1 MQGDNM
7 KKYEEVF
14 RRFLLIFVI
23 IVMCLVV
30 LVGGSVTFVESESV
44 LKYIDKK

>member
-1 MQGDNM
+1 M
-7 KKYEEVF
+7 KKYEELF

-23 IVMCLVV
+23 VAMCLLV
-30 LVGGSVTFVESESV
+30 LIGGSVTFIESKSV

>member
-1 MQGDNM
+1 M

-14 RRFLLIFVI
+14 RRFLLIFI
-23 IVMCLVV
+23 IVAMCLVV
-30 LVGGSVTFVESESV
+30 LIGGRVTFLESESV